1 MKCLDQGHNVIE
13 LATFRLLTRFPNRLT
28 PFCLSG
34 NCNLVYAIIRKRSIF
49 HQLANLPSDTAS
61 IQTALQKK
69 KKTSSSGMSRA
80 TSQEISPMEGSRPAI
95 LAEPGTLKASLV
107 ATPGRRRWVFRVRLC

>member
-1 MKCLDQGHNVIE
+1 MCSQSKSIEFIERDFLICLRV
-13 LATFRLLTRFPNRLT
+13 
-28 PFCLSG
+28 FCLSG

-69 KKTSSSGMSRA
+69 KKIAASGMSRSS
-80 TSQEISPMEGSRPAI
+80 SQEISSMQGSRPAI
-95 LAEPGTLKASLV
+95 LAEPGTLKASLE
-107 ATPGRRRWVFRVRLC
+107 ATPGSPLCW